1 MFFLNLLL
9 AYEIVS
15 ILHKSTVQQK
25 VHLTLLG
32 LTWLDMRSVLVLLSS
47 IWVSFLTPEL
57 TELLP

>member
-9 AYEIVS
+9 ASEIVS

-25 VHLTLLG
+25 LHFTLLG

-47 IWVSFLTPEL
+47 IWVPFLTPEL